1 MAKEIDNLR
10 MIQEES
16 KTIIL
21 NAILIM
27 CIVECDEMAKLQ
39 KQLKAEQEQN
49 NIMAQEIDILR
60 TRQGVECK
68 DVEVQFSYLQPVSG
82 TITLHHCN
90 GM

>member
-1 MAKEIDNLR
+1 MKSNMAKEIDNLR

-16 KTIIL
+16 KVIIL
-21 NAILIM
+21 SAILIM
-27 CIVECDEMAKLQ
+27 CVVECDEIAKLQ

-49 NIMAQEIDILR
+49 KDDIFGKK
-60 TRQGVECK
+60 QQK

-82 TITLHHCN
+82 TIALHHCN

>member
-1 MAKEIDNLR
+1 MKNNMAKEIDNLR

-16 KTIIL
+16 KVVIL
-21 NAILIM
+21 SAILIM
-27 CIVECDEMAKLQ
+27 CIIECDEIVKLQ

-49 NIMAQEIDILR
+49 NIKAQEIKTKQR
-60 TRQGVECK
+60 K

-82 TITLHHCN
+82 TIALHHCN

>member
-16 KTIIL
+16 KVMIL
-21 NAILIM
+21 SAILIM
-27 CIVECDEMAKLQ
+27 CVVECDEIAKLK

-49 NIMAQEIDILR
+49 KDIFR
-60 TRQGVECK
+60 KKQQK

-82 TITLHHCN
+82 TRALHHCN